1 MPCLCC
7 LLIPV
12 VCFPSLQVRWAS
24 CQALGQMCTDLGPD
38 LQMRCGTA
46 VLPALLG
53 AMDDFQNP
61 RVQAHA
67 SAAVVNFSEGCD
79 SDIMRPHLDTLISKR
94 CCWLLDIS
102 LC

>member
-1 MPCLCC
+1 
-7 LLIPV
+7 
-12 VCFPSLQVRWAS
+12 
-24 CQALGQMCTDLGPD
+24 MCTDLGPD

-79 SDIMRPHLDTLISKR
+79 SDIMRPHLDTLISEYGQDR
-94 CCWLLDIS
+94 LSGTQLGSGHSW
-102 LC
+102 